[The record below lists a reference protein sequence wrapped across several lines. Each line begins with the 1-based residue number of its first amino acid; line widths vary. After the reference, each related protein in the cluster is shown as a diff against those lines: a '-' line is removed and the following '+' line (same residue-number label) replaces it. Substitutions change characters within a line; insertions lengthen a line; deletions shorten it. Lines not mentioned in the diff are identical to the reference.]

1 MNSVRRFWASIP
13 KKSRRKI
20 GRHSQKSFKISR
32 KSDEPIN
39 TLQIN
44 SPPDFLA
51 SVDRWQDNPLSFF
64 TESRIDLDLSE
75 SPLAQLY
82 IYLKNLEQRTEK
94 DIVRSRLI
102 KVLYYRLKN
111 RLCLNY
117 VRANELEILAE
128 IISKTGM
135 VNSDLKGAKKNF
147 SKWVTEGKRLD
158 TLCKDVDETKSL
170 ENTHLGVLFCLPE
183 DADDEF
189 IRAIP
194 LDREP
199 RSEAI
204 KHLRDR
210 GILRVEGKQKIDAL
224 ASKIFDCLWEKVERS
239 IQDLASK
246 LDSNWAMQRTQAFQ
260 IQTEREPENDE
271 LNTPNSAYSPTPDP
285 CSSASGSTAVNIQS
299 PLRSTLLEES
309 IQLRDR
315 DPDIPGPQAE
325 ANSIQPSKNWYHQPF
340 LCARENQSFQ
350 IRDTRAP
357 QPQNSRPATQPTQT
371 SQYESYT
378 RALTTPQYHLNIPD
392 TGSSVIDSAVTTS
405 VESLSA
411 SMRLEAESR
420 RNLNGDTNQESQPIR
435 GPHHFPCQVD
445 QAMAGTG
452 ASYNLFEDGQL
463 MEGPHYPPFQD
474 DQAMAGTG
482 ASYNLFE
489 DGQLMGGPHYP
500 PFQDDQAMAGTGAS
514 YNLFEDGQPM
524 GGPHYPPFQDDQAM
538 AGTGAS
544 YNLFEDGQLMEG
556 PHYPSFQDDQA
567 MAGTGASYN
576 LFEDGQP
583 MGGPHYPP
591 FQDDQAMTG
600 IESAMTPIS
609 TTVQGPGMQP
619 ATAITP
625 CIPALFNEGR
635 NFVESSF
642 SSPIL
647 SI

>member
-489 DGQLMGGPHYP
+489 DGQLM
-500 PFQDDQAMAGTGAS
+500 
-514 YNLFEDGQPM
+514 E
-524 GGPHYPPFQDDQAM
+524 GPHYPPFQDDQAM

-544 YNLFEDGQLMEG
+544 YNLFEDGQL
-556 PHYPSFQDDQA
+556 
-567 MAGTGASYN
+567 
-576 LFEDGQP
+576 

>member
-463 MEGPHYPPFQD
+463 MEGPHYP
-474 DQAMAGTG
+474 
-482 ASYNLFE
+482 
-489 DGQLMGGPHYP
+489 
-500 PFQDDQAMAGTGAS
+500 
-514 YNLFEDGQPM
+514 
-524 GGPHYPPFQDDQAM
+524 FQDDQAM

-556 PHYPSFQDDQA
+556 PHYPPFQDDQA

-576 LFEDGQP
+576 LFEDGQL

>member
-463 MEGPHYPPFQD
+463 MEGPHYPPD

-500 PFQDDQAMAGTGAS
+500 P
-514 YNLFEDGQPM
+514 
-524 GGPHYPPFQDDQAM
+524 
-538 AGTGAS
+538 
-544 YNLFEDGQLMEG
+544 
-556 PHYPSFQDDQA
+556 FQDDQA

>member
-489 DGQLMGGPHYP
+489 DGQLMEGPHYP
-500 PFQDDQAMAGTGAS
+500 P
-514 YNLFEDGQPM
+514 
-524 GGPHYPPFQDDQAM
+524 
-538 AGTGAS
+538 
-544 YNLFEDGQLMEG
+544 
-556 PHYPSFQDDQA
+556 FQDDQA